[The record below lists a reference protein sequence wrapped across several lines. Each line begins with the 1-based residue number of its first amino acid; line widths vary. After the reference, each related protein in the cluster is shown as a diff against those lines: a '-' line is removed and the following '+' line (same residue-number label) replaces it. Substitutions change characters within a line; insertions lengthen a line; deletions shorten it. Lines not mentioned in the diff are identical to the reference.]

1 MSDPD
6 RRFDAWQ
13 KDVPYAIARPRRR
26 GLAIVIAI
34 LVVFGGWAL
43 LAPLDGAVVAS
54 GSFIATGQNKDVQH
68 LEGGI
73 VRDLLV
79 REGDIVEPGQVLV
92 RLDETPARAKLRRL
106 EVRRYRLLAMQVRLE
121 AQIETRDMAELP
133 AALAAAADTDPDVLP
148 IFERQKMELKV
159 RRLKQADEEEILRRE
174 IAGLRESIVGYTA
187 QVQSLEHRIGL
198 FGDELKDKQA
208 LLDRQLARRTDVLAV
223 RRAEAGL
230 TGQRG
235 ELLGRIAD
243 SKERIARAD
252 QQISQIR
259 SAALQKAVEE
269 LREVE
274 AELDD
279 VAEQIAAHRDVL
291 ERVEVRAPERAVVV
305 KLNYHARGAVVA
317 PGAAIL
323 ELVPADDALIIEARL
338 RPSDISSVSRGQDAL
353 VRLTA
358 LNQRLTPVVAGT
370 VQYVSADTVREPGR
384 VEQAGVGPGAPP
396 SFVVRVSLDEADVRS
411 KVNGFRPTPGMPADV
426 YIKTG
431 ERTFFAYI
439 MRPLLDS
446 FSRAFR
452 EH

>member
-13 KDVPYAIARPRRR
+13 KEVPYAIARPRRR

-34 LVVFGGWAL
+34 IVLFGGWAL

-54 GSFIATGQNKDVQH
+54 GSFIAHGQNKEVQH

-73 VRDLLV
+73 IRDLLV
-79 REGDIVEPGQVLV
+79 REGDIVEPEQILV
-92 RLDETPARAKLRRL
+92 RLDDTAARAKLRRL
-106 EVRRYRLLAMQVRLE
+106 VVRRYRLIAMQARLE
-121 AQIETRDMAELP
+121 AQIENREAVELP
-133 AALAAAADTDPDVLP
+133 ATLAEAADADADIMP
-148 IFERQKMELKV
+148 IFERQHMELKV

-174 IAGLRESIVGYTA
+174 IAGLKESIVGYTA

-259 SAALQKAVEE
+259 SAALQKAVED
-269 LREVE
+269 LRDVE

-279 VAEQIAAHRDVL
+279 VAEQIAANRDVL
-291 ERVEVRAPERAVVV
+291 QRVDVKAPERAIVV

-317 PGAAIL
+317 PGAPIL
-323 ELVPADDALIIEARL
+323 ELVPANDALIIEARL
-338 RPSDISSVSRGQDAL
+338 RPSDISSVNGGQDAL

-358 LNQRLTPVVAGT
+358 LNQRLTPVVAGK
-370 VQYVSADTVREPGR
+370 VAYVSADTVHEPAR
-384 VEQAGVGPGAPP
+384 VEHAGARGGQP

-411 KVNGFRPTPGMPADV
+411 KIDGFRPTPGMPADV

>member
-13 KDVPYAIARPRRR
+13 NAVPYAIARPRRR

-34 LVVFGGWAL
+34 IVFFGGWAL

-54 GSFIATGQNKDVQH
+54 GSFIANGQNKEIQH

-73 VRDLLV
+73 IRDLLV
-79 REGDIVEPGQVLV
+79 REGDIVEPDQVLV
-92 RLDETPARAKLRRL
+92 RLDETAARAKLRRL
-106 EVRRYRLLAMQVRLE
+106 VVRKYRLLAMQARLE
-121 AQIETRDMAELP
+121 AQIENREVVALP
-133 AALAAAADTDPDVLP
+133 PALAEARDTDPDVTP
-148 IFERQKMELKV
+148 IFERQQMELKV

-174 IAGLRESIVGYTA
+174 IAGLKESIGGYTA
-187 QVQSLEHRIGL
+187 QVQSLEQRIGL

-208 LLDRQLARRTDVLAV
+208 LLDRQLARRTDVFAV

-243 SKERIARAD
+243 SRERVARAD

-259 SAALQKAVEE
+259 SAALQAAVED
-269 LREVE
+269 LRNVE
-274 AELDD
+274 SELDD
-279 VAEQIAAHRDVL
+279 VAEQIAANRDVL
-291 ERVEVRAPERAVVV
+291 QRVDVKAPERAIVV
-305 KLNYHARGAVVA
+305 KINFHARGAVVA
-317 PGAAIL
+317 PGAPIL
-323 ELVPADDALIIEARL
+323 ELVPADDALMIEARL
-338 RPSDISSVSRGQDAL
+338 RPSDISSVSSGQDAL

-370 VQYVSADTVREPGR
+370 VQYISADTVREPLSPQ
-384 VEQAGVGPGAPP
+384 QAGALGGQP
-396 SFVVRVSLDEADVRS
+396 SFVVRVTLDEADVRS

-431 ERTFFAYI
+431 ERTFFAYL

>member
-13 KDVPYAIARPRRR
+13 KEVPYAIASPRRR
-26 GLAIVIAI
+26 GLAIVVAVM
-34 LVVFGGWAL
+34 LVFGGWAL

-54 GSFIATGQNKDVQH
+54 GSFIANGQNKEVQH

-79 REGDIVEPGQVLV
+79 REGDIVERDQILV
-92 RLDETPARAKLRRL
+92 RLDETAAKAKLRRL
-106 EVRRYRLLAMQVRLE
+106 VVRNHRLLAMQARLE
-121 AQIETRDMAELP
+121 AQINGNEKAELP
-133 AALAAAADTDPDVLP
+133 AALAAEAEADPDIMP
-148 IFERQKMELKV
+148 IFERQQMELKV

-174 IAGLRESIVGYTA
+174 IAGLEESIVGYTA
-187 QVQSLEHRIGL
+187 QIQSLEHRIGL

-243 SKERIARAD
+243 SRERVARAG

-269 LREVE
+269 MREVE

-279 VAEQIAAHRDVL
+279 VAEQIAASRDVL
-291 ERVEVRAPERAVVV
+291 KRVDVRAPERAIVV
-305 KLNYHARGAVVA
+305 KLNYHAQGAVVA

-323 ELVPADDALIIEARL
+323 ELVPADDALIIEARV
-338 RPSDISSVSRGQDAL
+338 RPSDISSVRSGQDAV

-358 LNQRLTPVVAGT
+358 LNQRLTPVVAGK
-370 VQYVSADTVREPGR
+370 VQYVSADTVGEPAGPETQQARESG
-384 VEQAGVGPGAPP
+384 QP
-396 SFVVRVSLDEADVRS
+396 SFVVRVSLDEADVRG

-431 ERTFFAYI
+431 ERTFFAYL
-439 MRPLLDS
+439 MRPVLDS
-446 FSRAFR
+446 LSRAFR

>member
-1 MSDPD
+1 MTAVTD

-13 KDVPYAIARPRRR
+13 REVPFDMARPRRR
-26 GLAIVIAI
+26 GLAVVLAI
-34 LVVFGGWAL
+34 LGVFGGWAL
-43 LAPLDGAVVAS
+43 LAPLDGAVVAA
-54 GSFIATGQNKDVQH
+54 GSFIANGQNKEVQH

-79 REGDIVEPGQVLV
+79 HEGDLVERNQILV
-92 RLDETPARAKLRRL
+92 RLDETPAKAKLRRL
-106 EVRRYRLLAMQVRLE
+106 VVRKYRLLAMQARLD
-121 AQIETRDMAELP
+121 AQIQGREEVKLPGALTAPAE
-133 AALAAAADTDPDVLP
+133 AEADVIP
-148 IFERQKMELKV
+148 IFERQQMELKV

-174 IAGLRESIVGYTA
+174 IAGLKESIGGYTV

-198 FGDELKDKQA
+198 FGDELKDKQM

-223 RRAEAGL
+223 QRAEAGL

-243 SKERIARAD
+243 SKERIARAE
-252 QQISQIR
+252 QQISQVR

-269 LREVE
+269 MREVE
-274 AELDD
+274 SELDD
-279 VAEQIAAHRDVL
+279 VTEQIAASRDVL
-291 ERVEVRAPERAVVV
+291 ERVEVRAPERAIVV
-305 KLNYHARGAVVA
+305 KLNYHGRGAVVA

-323 ELVPADDALIIEARL
+323 ELVPADDALVIEARV
-338 RPSDISSVSRGQDAL
+338 RPGDITSLHNGQDTL

-358 LNQRLTPVVAGT
+358 LNQRLTPVVAGK
-370 VQYVSADTVREPGR
+370 VQYVSADTVPEPISPEHPSSR
-384 VEQAGVGPGAPP
+384 VGQP
-396 SFVVRVSLDEADVRS
+396 SFVVRVALDEADVRS

-431 ERTFFAYI
+431 ERTFFAYL
-439 MRPLLDS
+439 MRPVLDS